1 MAAAGGSNKPLTAE
15 QRRLNPMAGAGA
27 GAGGGGKAMAAAAAK
42 QALANTQKR
51 SIVK

>member
-15 QRRLNPMAGAGA
+15 QRRLNPMA

>member
-15 QRRLNPMAGAGA
+15 QRRLNPMAGA

>member
-15 QRRLNPMAGAGA
+15 QRRLNPMAGAG
-27 GAGGGGKAMAAAAAK
+27 GGGKAMASAAAK